1 MWSPCSCAAATISG
15 STLQSRMNCIN
26 SSGLVVF
33 ILSNIGWHSGLV
45 VLILSQYSK
54 IRARLLAR
62 DGQWRRWWWRSP
74 TVSVSG
80 WSWQNSDFPVPKW
93 ETSFSVLKRPDKY
106 FAWIQALLN
115 WAHSYCYRKLSTN
128 GVVLTVTCTLAWSTS
143 KRRTQAYWLLRG
155 VLLARSQGHS
165 VWLDCWSSA

>member
-15 STLQSRMNCIN
+15 STLQSRMNCIK

-93 ETSFSVLKRPDKY
+93 ERSFSVLKRPDKY
-106 FAWIQALLN
+106 FAWIQATSSCPQKVWCWQWHVLWLEVLQ
-115 WAHSYCYRKLSTN
+115 RGELKLTGFGAEFYLPEVEDIQS
-128 GVVLTVTCTLAWSTS
+128 
-143 KRRTQAYWLLRG
+143 
-155 VLLARSQGHS
+155 
-165 VWLDCWSSA
+165 D